1 MMSNGGK
8 KFKILF
14 QIDFP
19 GEYRW
24 VNKAAFTAMVKGL
37 GKHVKLSEDEYEDY
51 MESILAPGAEIF

>member
-1 MMSNGGK
+1 
-8 KFKILF
+8 
-14 QIDFP
+14 
-19 GEYRW
+19 

>member
-1 MMSNGGK
+1 MVERN
-8 KFKILF
+8 LF

-24 VNKAAFTAMVKGL
+24 VNKAAFAAMVKGT

-51 MESILAPGAEIF
+51 MQSILSPGAPIF

>member
-1 MMSNGGK
+1 MMSNGLERSL
-8 KFKILF
+8 FK
-14 QIDFP
+14 IDFP